1 MKKFF
6 KKSALAITLAVTMLA
21 GVLQG
26 AQKAKADETEVL
38 TGLSSTEIVSQLG
51 IGWNLGNTFDATG
64 GNKSDIY
71 SQEKSWGNPQVTQEL
86 ITAVKAAGFDTI
98 RIPVTWYKHISDDG
112 SYTINPEFINRVKEV
127 VDYAYAEDMFVILNI
142 HHEEWVNS
150 KTLDKDY
157 EKIGEELASVWMQL
171 AEAFAD
177 YDQHLIFEGMN
188 EPRMAG
194 TSIEW
199 GGNQDGYEAVNY
211 LNQVFVNTVR
221 RSESGYNQE
230 RCLMIPGYAAS
241 NSENIMES
249 IAIPTVDGEAVN
261 NLIISVHCYSPYNF
275 CLSDNQTTFDP
286 NNSADTADIDRM
298 FSNIQKIFLDKGIP
312 VVVGETSATAKNNVE
327 EREKWAFYMGS
338 KAAAY
343 GVPIVIWDN
352 GSDSN
357 KGGESHAH
365 MDRKNNVVNYPTVI
379 EKLMEGAASVDWGSG
394 RDEAVSGGGSTSL
407 IDGSVIWSNEA
418 GHTSAKQWDYTFIQ
432 MGAKS
437 SYYSEGREVA
447 VVYTSANGGE
457 PKMILDSEAK
467 QVWWIQV
474 DPDRIEDVNGKKV
487 AYFSYDKMLSAMNSN
502 GVDNFSELRYMS
514 FLAANDNITA
524 YEISLVGGAPMVTYK
539 VFGADY
545 AVSAEM
551 PEDPSFTN
559 MSFAGWY
566 STKDYQAGTEYTG
579 GTIDSDITVYAK
591 FTLDLDLDAL
601 EQSFE
606 DIRNNPV
613 TEVEPTKAPT
623 PTTAPKDE
631 PTTDK
636 PASTDKPATDSS
648 DDEGGSNT
656 GMIIGIVAAVIVVVG
671 AVIMFIKKKK

>member
-38 TGLSSTEIVSQLG
+38 TGLSSTEIVSQMG

-112 SYTINPEFINRVKEV
+112 SYTINPDFINRVKEV

-199 GGNQDGYEAVNY
+199 GGNQAGYEAVNY

-221 RSESGYNQE
+221 RSEAGYNQE

-261 NLIISVHCYSPYNF
+261 NLIVSVHCYSPYNF

-286 NNSADTADIDRM
+286 DNSADTADIDRM
-298 FSNIQKIFLDKGIP
+298 FSNIQKIFLDNGIP

-338 KAAAY
+338 KAASY

-352 GSDSN
+352 GADSN

-379 EKLMEGAASVDWGSG
+379 EQLMAGASSVAWGSG
-394 RDEAVSGGGSTSL
+394 RDEAVSGGSNSL

-418 GHTSAKQWDYTFIQ
+418 GHISSKQWDYTYIQ

-447 VVYTSANGGE
+447 VVYTSAGGGE
-457 PKMILDSEAK
+457 PKMILDSDAK
-467 QVWWIQV
+467 QVWWIQI

-487 AYFSYDKMLSAMNSN
+487 AYFGYDKMLSAMNSN

-514 FLAANDNITA
+514 FLAANDNITT
-524 YEISLVGGAPMVTYK
+524 YEISLVGGSPMVTYK

-579 GTIDSDITVYAK
+579 GTVDSDITVYAK

-631 PTTDK
+631 PSTDK
-636 PASTDKPATDSS
+636 PVSTDKPATGSS

-656 GMIIGIVAAVIVVVG
+656 GMIIGIAAAVIVVVG